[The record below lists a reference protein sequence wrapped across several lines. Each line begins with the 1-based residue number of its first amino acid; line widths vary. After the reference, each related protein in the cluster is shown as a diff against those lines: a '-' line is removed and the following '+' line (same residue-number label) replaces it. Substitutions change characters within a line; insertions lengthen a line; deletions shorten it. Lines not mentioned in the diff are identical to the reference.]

1 MALYIIK
8 VNDRIIIK
16 YIITQVIIMT
26 VIDWLFIIVPCV
38 LLILIILAK
47 FITPIIESFL
57 IVIKFVKDTIKTIKS
72 KKEHK

>member
-1 MALYIIK
+1 
-8 VNDRIIIK
+8 
-16 YIITQVIIMT
+16 MT